1 MLKQL
6 VREQLV
12 TRLRGDSN
20 ADRLAE
26 RGLRVGKDVYINASA
41 RLDGVALWLI
51 SIGDETV
58 IGPGV
63 QVLAHDATT
72 RRAIGYSIVAPVEI
86 GARVFVGAGSI
97 LLPGVTVGDDAI
109 IGAGS
114 VVRSDVP
121 AGKLVI
127 GNPPVVICETEE
139 YLARHRKRLDGSP
152 HWPSHGWTVKRGITA
167 ERMRE
172 MRETLG
178 DGSGYLA

>member
-1 MLKQL
+1 LKQL

-12 TRLRGDSN
+12 TRLRGDSS
-20 ADRLAE
+20 AERLAT
-26 RGLRVGKDVYINASA
+26 RGLQVGEDVYINASA

-72 RRAIGYSIVAPVEI
+72 RRAIGYSIVAPVKI
-86 GARVFVGAGSI
+86 GARVFVGAGSV

-114 VVRSDVP
+114 IVRDDVP

-127 GNPPVVICETEE
+127 GNPPRVICSTEE
-139 YLARHRKRLDGSP
+139 YLARHRRRLEESP
-152 HWPSHGWTVKRGITA
+152 SWPSQGWTVKRGITR
-167 ERMRE
+167 ERMKE